1 MPASGDLKS
10 VDSLLLTHPPNFK
23 GPPSRQIDPAPNGNG
38 LGQYLKS
45 FMNYI
50 LNKFTTIN

>member
-1 MPASGDLKS
+1 MPSSGDLKS

-38 LGQYLKS
+38 LGQYYEV
-45 FMNYI
+45 FHE
-50 LNKFTTIN
+50 LNTIQIHDH